1 MASHINQVI
10 LAGNL
15 LTNPVEQEDGSVIA
29 TLQNHEEWRDAAGL
43 PQSREN
49 MLGIIALPGKMSRS
63 LLNFRATDAVIVI
76 GNLETRTT
84 IGPRGGKE
92 TKTKVRLSAISRPV

>member
-15 LTNPVEQEDGSVIA
+15 LTSPVEQEDGSVIT
-29 TLQNHEEWRDAAGL
+29 TLQNHEEWRDDAGT

-49 MLGIIALPGKMSRS
+49 MLGLIALKGQMSRK
-63 LLNFRATDAVIVI
+63 LLTFRATDAVIIV
-76 GNLETRTT
+76 GKLETRATS
-84 IGPRGGKE
+84 GPRGGQQ
-92 TKTKVRLSAISRPV
+92 TKTKVRICAISRPA